1 MGYFKTK
8 HQKHSARL
16 TTVIMLLLLLL
27 LFVVG
32 PGYMDPPLEYGVA
45 VNFGTSDTGSGAVQP
60 KKPIGAAATP
70 VTEPEIVEPVKA
82 APPVHSSEPTAS
94 EEVLT
99 AEDLESI
106 AIKKAEAETA
116 KLKADAD
123 AKAKNEA
130 DAIAKAK
137 AQADA
142 EAKAKAKAE
151 EERLKKEADI
161 KAKKKQQL
169 DALMGGIGADD
180 GTDTGSEGDDET
192 PGDKGQL
199 NGDPYAPSYFGSPGS
214 GNGGVGYGL
223 NGRGR
228 PSKSKVIPDCDEE
241 GTVVVEIHVNQNG
254 NVVKAIPGKRGTTGD
269 ICLYEAA
276 KKTALTHKWP
286 ADSKAPA
293 KQIGFVIVDFSVR
306 Q

>member
-16 TTVIMLLLLLL
+16 TTLIMLLLILL
-27 LFVVG
+27 LFIVG

-45 VNFGTSDTGSGAVQP
+45 VNFGTTDKGSGIIQP
-60 KKPIGAAATP
+60 KKSLASQSTP
-70 VTEPEIVEPVKA
+70 VSEPVVEPVKA
-82 APPVHSSEPTAS
+82 AVPVESSEPAAA

-99 AEDLESI
+99 AEDIESI

-116 KLKADAD
+116 KLKADSD
-123 AKAKNEA
+123 AKEKAEA
-130 DAIAKAK
+130 EATAK
-137 AQADA
+137 AQADT
-142 EAKAKAKAE
+142 KAKADAEEKAE
-151 EERLKKEADI
+151 EERLKKEADL
-161 KAKKKQQL
+161 KAKKKQEL
-169 DALMGGIGADD
+169 DALMGGIGSDD
-180 GTDTGSEGDDET
+180 GTDIGSEGDDDT

-199 NGDPYAPSYFGSPGS
+199 NGNPYAPSYFGSPGS

>member
-16 TTVIMLLLLLL
+16 TTVIMLLLMLL
-27 LFVVG
+27 LFIVG

-45 VNFGTSDTGSGAVQP
+45 VNFGTSDTGSGVVQP
-60 KKPIGAAATP
+60 KKLIAVAATP
-70 VTEPEIVEPVKA
+70 VVSEPVVEPEKA
-82 APPVHSSEPTAS
+82 APPVQSSEPAAS

-99 AEDLESI
+99 AEDLETI

-116 KLKADAD
+116 KR
-123 AKAKNEA
+123 
-130 DAIAKAK
+130 
-137 AQADA
+137 QADA
-142 EAKAKAKAE
+142 EAKKKAE
-151 EERLKKEADI
+151 AEAETKAEQERLKKEADL

-169 DALMGGIGADD
+169 DALMGGIGTDD
-180 GTDTGSEGDDET
+180 GTDTGSEGDDDT
-192 PGDKGQL
+192 AGDKGQL

-241 GTVVVEIHVNQNG
+241 GKVVVEIHVNQNG

-269 ICLYEAA
+269 ICLYDAA

>member
-1 MGYFKTK
+1 MRYFETK

-45 VNFGTSDTGSGAVQP
+45 VNFGTMDTGSGTVQP
-60 KKPIGAAATP
+60 KKPLAPLSEP
-70 VTEPEIVEPVKA
+70 VSEPVVEPVKA
-82 APPVHSSEPTAS
+82 AAPVQSSEPAAS

-99 AEDLESI
+99 AEDLETI
-106 AIKKAEAETA
+106 AFKKAEAETA

-123 AKAKNEA
+123 AKAK
-130 DAIAKAK
+130 AK
-137 AQADA
+137 ADA
-142 EAKAKAKAE
+142 EAKAKSKADAEAKAE

-161 KAKKKQQL
+161 KAKKKQKL
-169 DALMGGIGADD
+169 DALMGGIGTND
-180 GTDTGSEGDDET
+180 GTDTGSEGDDDT
-192 PGDKGQL
+192 AGDKGQL
-199 NGDPYAPSYFGSPGS
+199 NGDPYAPSYFRSPGS

-241 GTVVVEIHVNQNG
+241 GKVVVEIHVNQNG
-254 NVVKAIPGKRGTTGD
+254 SVVKAIPGKRGTTGD
-269 ICLYEAA
+269 ICLYNAA

>member
-16 TTVIMLLLLLL
+16 TTVIMLLLILL
-27 LFVVG
+27 LFIVG
-32 PGYMDPPLEYGVA
+32 PGYIDPPLEYGVA
-45 VNFGTSDTGSGAVQP
+45 VNFGTTDTGSGAIQP
-60 KKPIGAAATP
+60 KKPLASQSTP
-70 VTEPEIVEPVKA
+70 VSEPVVEPVKA
-82 APPVHSSEPTAS
+82 APPVESSEPAAT

-99 AEDLESI
+99 SEDLESI

-123 AKAKNEA
+123 TKVKAEAEATARAQTEAKAK
-130 DAIAKAK
+130 
-137 AQADA
+137 ADA
-142 EAKAKAKAE
+142 EAKAEA
-151 EERLKKEADI
+151 ERLKKEAEI
-161 KAKKKQQL
+161 KAKKKQEL

-180 GTDTGSEGDDET
+180 GTDTGSEGDDDT

-228 PSKSKVIPDCDEE
+228 PSKTKVIPDCDEE
-241 GTVVVEIHVNQNG
+241 GKVVVEIHVNQNG

>member
-1 MGYFKTK
+1 MRYFETK

-45 VNFGTSDTGSGAVQP
+45 VNFGTTDTGSGAVQP
-60 KKPIGAAATP
+60 KKPLASESTP
-70 VTEPEIVEPVKA
+70 VSEPIVEPVKA
-82 APPVHSSEPTAS
+82 APAVQSTKLAAS

-99 AEDLESI
+99 AEDLETI
-106 AIKKAEAETA
+106 AIKKAEAKA
-116 KLKADAD
+116 VKRQADAD
-123 AKAKNEA
+123 AKKKAEDEIAAKALA
-130 DAIAKAK
+130 DAKAK
-137 AQADA
+137 ADA
-142 EAKAKAKAE
+142 EAKAKA
-151 EERLKKEADI
+151 ERLKKEADL

-169 DALMGGIGADD
+169 DALMGGIGAND
-180 GTDTGSEGDDET
+180 GTDTASEGDDDT

-241 GTVVVEIHVNQNG
+241 GKVVVEIHVNQNG
-254 NVVKAIPGKRGTTGD
+254 NVIKAIPGKRGTTGD
-269 ICLYEAA
+269 ICLYNAA

>member
-45 VNFGTSDTGSGAVQP
+45 VNFGTSDTGSGAIQP
-60 KKPIGAAATP
+60 KKPLASQSKP
-70 VTEPEIVEPVKA
+70 VSESVVEPVKA
-82 APPVHSSEPTAS
+82 APPVESSEPAAA

-116 KLKADAD
+116 KRQADVD
-123 AKAKNEA
+123 AKKKAEA
-130 DAIAKAK
+130 EATAK
-137 AQADA
+137 AQA
-142 EAKAKAKAE
+142 EAKAKADAEAKAE

-161 KAKKKQQL
+161 KAKKKQDL
-169 DALMGGIGADD
+169 DALMGGIGTDD
-180 GTDTGSEGDDET
+180 GSDTGSEGDDDT

-199 NGDPYAPSYFGSPGS
+199 NGDPYASSYFGSPGS

>member
-1 MGYFKTK
+1 MGYFETK
-8 HQKHSARL
+8 HQKQSARL

-45 VNFGTSDTGSGAVQP
+45 VNFGTSDTGSGAEQP
-60 KKPIGAAATP
+60 KKPLASESTP
-70 VTEPEIVEPVKA
+70 VSEPVVEPEKA
-82 APPVHSSEPTAS
+82 APPVQSTEPVAS

-99 AEDLESI
+99 SEDLETI
-106 AIKKAEAETA
+106 AIKKADAAA
-116 KLKADAD
+116 KKKADA
-123 AKAKNEA
+123 E
-130 DAIAKAK
+130 AIAKAQAK
-137 AQADA
+137 AKAKADA
-142 EAKAKAKAE
+142 EAKAE
-151 EERLKKEADI
+151 EERLKEEAEL
-161 KAKKKQQL
+161 KAKKKQDL
-169 DALMGGIGADD
+169 DALMSGIGTDD
-180 GTDTGSEGDDET
+180 GTDKGSEGDDDT

-199 NGDPYAPSYFGSPGS
+199 NGDPYASSYFGSPGS
-214 GNGGVGYGL
+214 GNGGVAYGL

-269 ICLYEAA
+269 IGLYEAA

-286 ADSKAPA
+286 ADSKAPS

-306 Q
+306 K

>member
-45 VNFGTSDTGSGAVQP
+45 VNFGTSDTGSGVVQP
-60 KKPIGAAATP
+60 KKPITAAATP
-70 VTEPEIVEPVKA
+70 VVSEPVVEPEKA
-82 APPVHSSEPTAS
+82 APPVQSSEPAAS

-99 AEDLESI
+99 AEDLETI

-116 KLKADAD
+116 KR
-123 AKAKNEA
+123 
-130 DAIAKAK
+130 
-137 AQADA
+137 QADA
-142 EAKAKAKAE
+142 EAKKKAEAEAEAKAE
-151 EERLKKEADI
+151 QERLKKEADL

-169 DALMGGIGADD
+169 DALMGGIGTDD
-180 GTDTGSEGDDET
+180 GTDTGSEGDDDT
-192 PGDKGQL
+192 AGDKGQL

-241 GTVVVEIHVNQNG
+241 GKVVVEIHVNQNG
-254 NVVKAIPGKRGTTGD
+254 SVVKAIPGKRGTTGD
-269 ICLYEAA
+269 ICLYNAA

>member
-1 MGYFKTK
+1 MGYFETK
-8 HQKHSARL
+8 PQKQSARL
-16 TTVIMLLLLLL
+16 TTVIMLLLLLV

-45 VNFGTSDTGSGAVQP
+45 VNFGTSDTGSGVVQP
-60 KKPIGAAATP
+60 KNPLASESTPVSETVEAPEKAAAP
-70 VTEPEIVEPVKA
+70 VQSTA
-82 APPVHSSEPTAS
+82 AASS

-99 AEDLESI
+99 AEDLETI
-106 AIKKAEAETA
+106 AIKKAAVDTA
-116 KLKADAD
+116 KRKADAEAKKKAED
-123 AKAKNEA
+123 EAVAKVLAAAKAK
-130 DAIAKAK
+130 
-137 AQADA
+137 ADA
-142 EAKAKAKAE
+142 EAKAKA
-151 EERLKKEADI
+151 ERLKKEADI
-161 KAKKKQQL
+161 KAKKKQDL
-169 DALMGGIGADD
+169 DALMGGIGAED
-180 GTDTGSEGDDET
+180 GTDTGSEGDDEAL
-192 PGDKGQL
+192 GDKGQL

-228 PSKSKVIPDCDEE
+228 PSKSKVIPECDEE

-276 KKTALTHKWP
+276 QKTALTHKWP

>member
-1 MGYFKTK
+1 MGYFETK
-8 HQKHSARL
+8 PQKQSARL

-45 VNFGTSDTGSGAVQP
+45 VNFGTSDTGSGAEQP
-60 KKPIGAAATP
+60 KKPLASESTP
-70 VTEPEIVEPVKA
+70 VSEPVVEPEKA
-82 APPVHSSEPTAS
+82 APPVQSTEPVVS

-99 AEDLESI
+99 SEDLETI
-106 AIKKAEAETA
+106 AIKKADAAA
-116 KLKADAD
+116 KKKADAETI
-123 AKAKNEA
+123 AKAQ
-130 DAIAKAK
+130 AKAK
-137 AQADA
+137 AKADA
-142 EAKAKAKAE
+142 EAKAE
-151 EERLKKEADI
+151 EERLKKEAEL
-161 KAKKKQQL
+161 KAKKKQDL
-169 DALMGGIGADD
+169 DALMSGIGTDD
-180 GTDTGSEGDDET
+180 GTDKGSEGDDDT

-199 NGDPYAPSYFGSPGS
+199 NGDPYASSYFGSPGS
-214 GNGGVGYGL
+214 GNGGVAYGL

>member
-1 MGYFKTK
+1 MRYFKTK
-8 HQKHSARL
+8 HQQHSARL
-16 TTVIMLLLLLL
+16 TAVIMLLLVLL

-45 VNFGTSDTGSGAVQP
+45 VNFGSSDTGSGLAQP
-60 KKPIGAAATP
+60 KETLASESTP
-70 VTEPEIVEPVKA
+70 VTDPIEESEIVPTDA
-82 APPVHSSEPTAS
+82 SSDSAPS

-106 AIKKAEAETA
+106 ALKNAKAES
-116 KLKADAD
+116 
-123 AKAKNEA
+123 
-130 DAIAKAK
+130 
-137 AQADA
+137 
-142 EAKAKAKAE
+142 EAKAKLEA
-151 EERLKKEADI
+151 ERLKKEADDI
-161 KAKKKQQL
+161 KAKKKAEL
-169 DALMGGIGADD
+169 DALMGGIGADQ
-180 GTDTGSEGDDET
+180 GTDKGSEGDDEA

-199 NGDPYAPSYFGSPGS
+199 DGNPYASSYFGSSGS

-228 PSKSKVIPDCDEE
+228 PTKRKVIPECDEE

-254 NVVKAIPGKRGTTGD
+254 IVIKAIPGKRGTTGD
-269 ICLYEAA
+269 SCLYEAA

-286 ADSKAPA
+286 ADSKAPS

-306 Q
+306 K

>member
-1 MGYFKTK
+1 MRYFETK

-16 TTVIMLLLLLL
+16 TTVIMLLLVLL

-45 VNFGTSDTGSGAVQP
+45 VNFGTTDKGSGVIQP
-60 KKPIGAAATP
+60 KKPIASESVP
-70 VTEPEIVEPVKA
+70 ISEPSVEPEKA
-82 APPVHSSEPTAS
+82 SPPAQSNKPAAS

-99 AEDLESI
+99 SEDLESI

-116 KLKADAD
+116 KR
-123 AKAKNEA
+123 
-130 DAIAKAK
+130 
-137 AQADA
+137 QADEEAKIKAEA
-142 EAKAKAKAE
+142 EAKEKAE
-151 EERLKKEADI
+151 QERLKKEADL
-161 KAKKKQQL
+161 KAKKKQEL

-180 GTDTGSEGDDET
+180 GSDTGSEGDDDT
-192 PGDKGQL
+192 AGDKGQL
-199 NGDPYAPSYFGSPGS
+199 DGDPYAPSYFGSPGS

-228 PSKSKVIPDCDEE
+228 PSKSKVIPECDEE
-241 GTVVVEIHVNQNG
+241 GKVVVEIHVNQNG
-254 NVVKAIPGKRGTTGD
+254 TVDRAIAGKRGTTGD
-269 ICLYEAA
+269 ICLYDAA

-286 ADSKAPA
+286 ADSKAPV

>member
-1 MGYFKTK
+1 MRYFETK

-16 TTVIMLLLLLL
+16 TSVIMLLLLLL

-45 VNFGTSDTGSGAVQP
+45 VNFGTTDTGSGVVQP
-60 KKPIGAAATP
+60 KKPIAPASTP
-70 VTEPEIVEPVKA
+70 ISEPVEEEPVKT
-82 APPVHSSEPTAS
+82 APPVPSSEPKAS
-94 EEVLT
+94 EDVLT
-99 AEDLESI
+99 AEDLETI

-116 KLKADAD
+116 KRQAELEAKKKEKA
-123 AKAKNEA
+123 E
-130 DAIAKAK
+130 
-137 AQADA
+137 A
-142 EAKAKAKAE
+142 EAKAE
-151 EERLKKEADI
+151 QERLKKEADL
-161 KAKKKQQL
+161 KAKKKQEL
-169 DALMGGIGADD
+169 DALMGGIGADE
-180 GTDTGSEGDDET
+180 GSDTGSEGDDDT

-228 PSKSKVIPDCDEE
+228 PSKSKIIPDCDEE
-241 GTVVVEIHVNQNG
+241 GKVVVEIHVNQNG
-254 NVVKAIPGKRGTTGD
+254 NVIKAIPGKRGTTGD

-286 ADSKAPA
+286 ADSKAPT

>member
-1 MGYFKTK
+1 MRYFKTK
-8 HQKHSARL
+8 YQQHSARL
-16 TTVIMLLLLLL
+16 TAVIMLLLVLL

-45 VNFGTSDTGSGAVQP
+45 VNFGSSDTGSGLVQP
-60 KKPIGAAATP
+60 KETLASESTP
-70 VTEPEIVEPVKA
+70 VTDPIEESEIVPTDA
-82 APPVHSSEPTAS
+82 SSDSAPS

-106 AIKKAEAETA
+106 ALKNAEAKKT
-116 KLKADAD
+116 KQQ
-123 AKAKNEA
+123 A
-130 DAIAKAK
+130 DAIEKAK
-137 AQADA
+137 AES
-142 EAKAKAKAE
+142 EAKAKLEA
-151 EERLKKEADI
+151 ERLKKEADDI
-161 KAKKKQQL
+161 KAKKKAEL
-169 DALMGGIGADD
+169 DALMGGIGADQ
-180 GTDTGSEGDDET
+180 GTDKGSEGDDEA

-199 NGDPYAPSYFGSPGS
+199 DGNPYASSYFGSSGS

-228 PSKSKVIPDCDEE
+228 PTKRKVIPECDEE

-254 NVVKAIPGKRGTTGD
+254 IVIKAIPGKRGTTGD
-269 ICLYEAA
+269 SCLYEAA

-286 ADSKAPA
+286 ADSKAPS

-306 Q
+306 K

>member
-16 TTVIMLLLLLL
+16 TSVIMLLLILL
-27 LFVVG
+27 LFIVG
-32 PGYMDPPLEYGVA
+32 PGYLDPPLEYGVA
-45 VNFGTSDTGSGAVQP
+45 VNFGTTDTGSGAIQP
-60 KKPIGAAATP
+60 KKPLASQSTP
-70 VTEPEIVEPVKA
+70 VSEPVVEPVKA
-82 APPVHSSEPTAS
+82 APPVESSEPAAV

-99 AEDLESI
+99 SEDLESI

-123 AKAKNEA
+123 AKVKAEA
-130 DAIAKAK
+130 EATAK

-142 EAKAKAKAE
+142 KAKADAEAKAEA
-151 EERLKKEADI
+151 ERLKKEADI
-161 KAKKKQQL
+161 KAKKKQEL

-180 GTDTGSEGDDET
+180 GTDTGSEGDDDT

-228 PSKSKVIPDCDEE
+228 PSKTKVIPDCDEE
-241 GTVVVEIHVNQNG
+241 GKVVVEIHVNQNG

>member
-16 TTVIMLLLLLL
+16 TSVIMLLLILL
-27 LFVVG
+27 LFIVG

-45 VNFGTSDTGSGAVQP
+45 VNFGTTDTGSGAIQP
-60 KKPIGAAATP
+60 KKPLASQSTP
-70 VTEPEIVEPVKA
+70 VSEPVVEPVKT
-82 APPVHSSEPTAS
+82 APPVESSEPAAA

-130 DAIAKAK
+130 EATAK

-142 EAKAKAKAE
+142 KAKADAEAKAE
-151 EERLKKEADI
+151 SERLKKEADI
-161 KAKKKQQL
+161 KAKKKKEL
-169 DALMGGIGADD
+169 DALMGGIGTDD
-180 GTDTGSEGDDET
+180 GTDTGSEGDDDT

-228 PSKSKVIPDCDEE
+228 PSKTKVIPDCDEE
-241 GTVVVEIHVNQNG
+241 GKVVVEIHVNQNG

>member
-16 TTVIMLLLLLL
+16 TTVIMLLLILL
-27 LFVVG
+27 LFIVG

-45 VNFGTSDTGSGAVQP
+45 VNFGTTDTGSGAIQP
-60 KKPIGAAATP
+60 KKPLASQSTP
-70 VTEPEIVEPVKA
+70 VSEPVVEPVKA
-82 APPVHSSEPTAS
+82 APPVESSEPAAA

-99 AEDLESI
+99 SEDLESI

-123 AKAKNEA
+123 AKVKAETEA
-130 DAIAKAK
+130 TAK
-137 AQADA
+137 AQA
-142 EAKAKAKAE
+142 EAKAKADAEAKAE

-161 KAKKKQQL
+161 KAKKKQEL
-169 DALMGGIGADD
+169 DALMGGIGTDD
-180 GTDTGSEGDDET
+180 GTDTGSEGDDDT

-228 PSKSKVIPDCDEE
+228 PSKTKVIPDCDEE
-241 GTVVVEIHVNQNG
+241 GKVVVEIHVNQKG

>member
-1 MGYFKTK
+1 MRYFETK

-45 VNFGTSDTGSGAVQP
+45 VNFGTTDTGSGAVQP
-60 KKPIGAAATP
+60 KKPLASETTP
-70 VTEPEIVEPVKA
+70 VSDPVIEPVKSS
-82 APPVHSSEPTAS
+82 APVEPSEPAAAK
-94 EEVLT
+94 EVLT

-106 AIKKAEAETA
+106 AIKKAEALTA

-123 AKAKNEA
+123 AKVK
-130 DAIAKAK
+130 
-137 AQADA
+137 A
-142 EAKAKAKAE
+142 EAEAKAKAE
-151 EERLKKEADI
+151 EERLKKEAEI

-169 DALMGGIGADD
+169 DALMGGIGTDD
-180 GTDTGSEGDDET
+180 GTDTGSEGDDDT

-199 NGDPYAPSYFGSPGS
+199 NGNPYAPSYFGSPGS

-241 GTVVVEIHVNQNG
+241 GTVVVEIHVIQNG

>member
-16 TTVIMLLLLLL
+16 TTVIMLLLILL
-27 LFVVG
+27 LFIVG

-45 VNFGTSDTGSGAVQP
+45 VNFGTTDTGSGAIQP
-60 KKPIGAAATP
+60 KKPLASQSTP
-70 VTEPEIVEPVKA
+70 VSEPVVEPVKA
-82 APPVHSSEPTAS
+82 APPVESSEPAAA

-99 AEDLESI
+99 SEDLESI

-123 AKAKNEA
+123 AKVKAETEA
-130 DAIAKAK
+130 TAK
-137 AQADA
+137 AQA
-142 EAKAKAKAE
+142 EAKAKADAEAKAE

-161 KAKKKQQL
+161 KAKKKQEL
-169 DALMGGIGADD
+169 DALMGGIGTDD
-180 GTDTGSEGDDET
+180 GTDTGSEGDDDT

-228 PSKSKVIPDCDEE
+228 PSKTKVIPDCDEE
-241 GTVVVEIHVNQNG
+241 GKVVVEIHVNQNG

>member
-16 TTVIMLLLLLL
+16 TSVIMLLLILL
-27 LFVVG
+27 LFIVG
-32 PGYMDPPLEYGVA
+32 PGYIDPPLEYGVA
-45 VNFGTSDTGSGAVQP
+45 VNFGTTDTGSGAIQP
-60 KKPIGAAATP
+60 KKPLASQSTP
-70 VTEPEIVEPVKA
+70 VSEPVVEPVKA
-82 APPVHSSEPTAS
+82 APPVESSEPAAT

-99 AEDLESI
+99 SEDLESI

-123 AKAKNEA
+123 AKVKAETEATAKAQAE
-130 DAIAKAK
+130 AKAK
-137 AQADA
+137 ADA
-142 EAKAKAKAE
+142 EAKAE
-151 EERLKKEADI
+151 VERLKKEADI
-161 KAKKKQQL
+161 KAKKKQEL

-180 GTDTGSEGDDET
+180 GTDTGSEGDDDT

-228 PSKSKVIPDCDEE
+228 PSKTKVIPDCDEE
-241 GTVVVEIHVNQNG
+241 GKVVVEIHVNQNG

>member
-1 MGYFKTK
+1 MGKFKYNIPSKT
-8 HQKHSARL
+8 Q
-16 TTVIMLLLLLL
+16 
-27 LFVVG
+27 VV
-32 PGYMDPPLEYGVA
+32 A
-45 VNFGTSDTGSGAVQP
+45 HA
-60 KKPIGAAATP
+60 
-70 VTEPEIVEPVKA
+70 
-82 APPVHSSEPTAS
+82 
-94 EEVLT
+94 
-99 AEDLESI
+99 
-106 AIKKAEAETA
+106 
-116 KLKADAD
+116 
-123 AKAKNEA
+123 
-130 DAIAKAK
+130 
-137 AQADA
+137 
-142 EAKAKAKAE
+142 
-151 EERLKKEADI
+151 
-161 KAKKKQQL
+161 
-169 DALMGGIGADD
+169 
-180 GTDTGSEGDDET
+180 
-192 PGDKGQL
+192 
-199 NGDPYAPSYFGSPGS
+199 GDPYASSYFGSPGS

>member
-16 TTVIMLLLLLL
+16 TTVIMLLLILL
-27 LFVVG
+27 LFIVG

-45 VNFGTSDTGSGAVQP
+45 VNFGTTDTGSGAIQP
-60 KKPIGAAATP
+60 KKPLASQSIP
-70 VTEPEIVEPVKA
+70 VSEPVVEPVKA
-82 APPVHSSEPTAS
+82 APPVESSEPAAA

-99 AEDLESI
+99 SEDLESI

-123 AKAKNEA
+123 AKVKAETEA
-130 DAIAKAK
+130 TAK
-137 AQADA
+137 AQA
-142 EAKAKAKAE
+142 EAKAKADAEAKAE

-161 KAKKKQQL
+161 KAKKKQEL
-169 DALMGGIGADD
+169 DALMGGIGTDD
-180 GTDTGSEGDDET
+180 GTDTGSEGDDDT

-228 PSKSKVIPDCDEE
+228 PSKTKVIPDCDEE
-241 GTVVVEIHVNQNG
+241 GKVVVEIHVNQNG

>member
-60 KKPIGAAATP
+60 KKPIAAAATP

-82 APPVHSSEPTAS
+82 APPVQSSEPTAS

-99 AEDLESI
+99 AKDLESI
-106 AIKKAEAETA
+106 AIKKAEAATA

-130 DAIAKAK
+130 DAIAKATSQSQSQSRRR
-137 AQADA
+137 ASQ
-142 EAKAKAKAE
+142 
-151 EERLKKEADI
+151 
-161 KAKKKQQL
+161 
-169 DALMGGIGADD
+169 
-180 GTDTGSEGDDET
+180 
-192 PGDKGQL
+192 
-199 NGDPYAPSYFGSPGS
+199 
-214 GNGGVGYGL
+214 
-223 NGRGR
+223 
-228 PSKSKVIPDCDEE
+228 
-241 GTVVVEIHVNQNG
+241 
-254 NVVKAIPGKRGTTGD
+254 KRSR
-269 ICLYEAA
+269 Y
-276 KKTALTHKWP
+276 
-286 ADSKAPA
+286 
-293 KQIGFVIVDFSVR
+293 
-306 Q
+306 

>member
-1 MGYFKTK
+1 MRYFETK

-16 TTVIMLLLLLL
+16 TTVIMLLLVLL

-45 VNFGTSDTGSGAVQP
+45 VNFGTTDTGSGIVQP
-60 KKPIGAAATP
+60 KTPIAAATP
-70 VTEPEIVEPVKA
+70 AVSEPVVEPENA
-82 APPVHSSEPTAS
+82 APPVASSEPAAS
-94 EEVLT
+94 EDVLT
-99 AEDLESI
+99 AEDLETI

-116 KLKADAD
+116 KRQAEAEAKKKAKAEAD
-123 AKAKNEA
+123 AKAE
-130 DAIAKAK
+130 
-137 AQADA
+137 Q
-142 EAKAKAKAE
+142 
-151 EERLKKEADI
+151 ERLKKEADL
-161 KAKKKQQL
+161 KAKKKKDL
-169 DALMGGIGADD
+169 DALMGGIGAED
-180 GTDTGSEGDDET
+180 GSDTGSEGDDDT
-192 PGDKGQL
+192 AGDKGQL

-241 GTVVVEIHVNQNG
+241 GKVVVEIHVNQNG
-254 NVVKAIPGKRGTTGD
+254 TVVKAIPGKRGTTGD

>member
-16 TTVIMLLLLLL
+16 TTVIMLLLILL

-60 KKPIGAAATP
+60 KKPLASETTP
-70 VTEPEIVEPVKA
+70 VSEPVIEPVKSTALVEPSAPA
-82 APPVHSSEPTAS
+82 AA

-123 AKAKNEA
+123 AKAK
-130 DAIAKAK
+130 
-137 AQADA
+137 A
-142 EAKAKAKAE
+142 EAEAKAKAE

-169 DALMGGIGADD
+169 DALMGGIGSDD
-180 GTDTGSEGDDET
+180 GTDTGSEGDDDT
-192 PGDKGQL
+192 AGDKGQL
-199 NGDPYAPSYFGSPGS
+199 NGNPYAPSYFGSPGS